1 MTKPTVVLDTNVYL
15 SGIIFGGNSRHIL
28 DLVVEKKILAAISP
42 AILLEISQKLE
53 KKFKWNKN
61 QILLTIRT
69 IAKSAK
75 LVTPSQKVSV
85 VKEDKSDNKI
95 IEAAI
100 ESKANYIISGDRHLL
115 KIKKYQ
121 QIKIV
126 SPAEFLN
133 IYCRFA

>member
-1 MTKPTVVLDTNVYL
+1 M
-15 SGIIFGGNSRHIL
+15 
-28 DLVVEKKILAAISP
+28 AAISL

-69 IAKSAK
+69 VAKSAK

-95 IEAAI
+95 IKAAI

-115 KIKKYQ
+115 RIKKYQ

-133 IYCRFA
+133 IYCGLT